1 MFHKDDY
8 ELVALQAGHCPY
20 CRNRSLM
27 CVCCQMFHKD
37 DYELVAL

>member
-20 CRNRSLM
+20 CRKSI
-27 CVCCQMFHKD
+27 D
-37 DYELVAL
+37 D